1 MADTR
6 TDWQRHIGVG
16 ESQPRDE
23 IVADGTRTHATQVTN
38 ENTGTIGGVV
48 TEHRSGRVDSLVRA
62 QRTQKETTA
71 P

>member
-23 IVADGTRTHATQVTN
+23 IVADGTRTQVTKVMN
-38 ENTGTIGGVV
+38 DNTGKVGGAI
-48 TEHRSGRVDSLVRA
+48 TEHRSGRVDSFVKA
-62 QRTQKETTA
+62 QRNKETTA